1 MENTKRFLWVY
12 LLAMI
17 AMTAGC
23 TEKVEP
29 SNIRSDQDFVDY
41 AVQSNILKAQTS
53 RLATQVAA
61 SNDIK
66 AMGKEIFDYYNTAN
80 DELSMKG
87 KENGFTVPVGLNG
100 KRQQLYNELDR
111 LWGQDFDSRY
121 LSEMR
126 KVYQEDVKWYEEAV
140 SKLKNDAIKSW
151 ASRSLQQ
158 LRIQQAQIQQMASL
172 RGL

>member
-1 MENTKRFLWVY
+1 MKNTKKFLWVY

-17 AMTAGC
+17 AMVSGC
-23 TEKVEP
+23 TEEVEP

-41 AVQSNILKAQTS
+41 AVQSSIFKAQTS

-66 AMGKEIFDYYNTAN
+66 AIAKELFGYYNTAN

-87 KENGFTVPVGLNG
+87 KENGFMVPVSLND
-100 KRQQLYNELDR
+100 KQQQLYNELDR
-111 LWGQDFDSRY
+111 LWGQDFDRR
-121 LSEMR
+121 LLAEMR
-126 KVYQEDVKWYEEAV
+126 RVYQEDIKWYEEAA
-140 SKLKNDAIKSW
+140 SKLKNNAMKSW
-151 ASRSLQQ
+151 ASKSLQE
-158 LRIQQAQIQQMASL
+158 LRIQQGEIQQMASL